1 MAQYAANASINF
13 ERPAPVFVCAVL
25 VAATLTKGGHRSGP
39 SARRSARIRNLE
51 RVRIPL
57 GHMLSVDADL
67 EPSGALSVIMASLRF
82 DVCYLIRAALG
93 VSSFS
98 RTPEVAEMNCMTCS
112 TFSCTP

>member
-51 RVRIPL
+51 RVMIPW
-57 GHMLSVDADL
+57 D
-67 EPSGALSVIMASLRF
+67 
-82 DVCYLIRAALG
+82 
-93 VSSFS
+93 
-98 RTPEVAEMNCMTCS
+98 TCS
-112 TFSCTP
+112 PLMPTWNHLARSA

>member
-25 VAATLTKGGHRSGP
+25 VAATLTKVGHRSGP
-39 SARRSARIRNLE
+39 SARRSARIRTFGACND
-51 RVRIPL
+51 PL
-57 GHMLSVDADL
+57 TCSVDADL

-98 RTPEVAEMNCMTCS
+98 RTPEVAEINCMTCS